1 MFGLLTGTQGA
12 RLLNGN
18 DAICQEDR
26 LISIM
31 AVAMQ
36 TGWTSSSLP
45 RP

>member
-18 DAICQEDR
+18 DAIYQDR